1 MIKPK
6 KYVWGSSAL
15 PRVFLGILVQVL
27 ESTLSDRPVKVMAL
41 CSCFLMPNN

>member
-15 PRVFLGILVQVL
+15 PRVFLGILVHTGTSVGEHLVRQT
-27 ESTLSDRPVKVMAL
+27 SKSYGSM
-41 CSCFLMPNN
+41 